1 MSEDGLKLDP
11 KVSKVG
17 ILEMIS
23 ILSSGLK
30 LAFSKECRAYV
41 IVPIFINVLIL
52 ATGSYFVHLY
62 LTELMDAY
70 VQMLPEFFHFLSWVI
85 SFLVYAALAVIFCII
100 FSTVAIFIASPFY
113 GLLSQKVEL
122 KLFGTQGNDDGFL
135 DVLKDLPRIIIRQI
149 QIVIFV
155 IPRFLL
161 CLILFIIPGINVI
174 APAVMFLFVA
184 VTMVI
189 QFTDFAFDNH
199 KIPFKEMKKALQ
211 EQPVISLLFGSAV
224 GLGMSVPILN
234 LVVPP
239 AAVCAGTVYFVR
251 LRQVQGLRMGKQE

>member
-1 MSEDGLKLDP
+1 MKIDP
-11 KVSKVG
+11 KAQKVG

-30 LAFSKECRAYV
+30 LALSKDCRAYV
-41 IVPIFINVLIL
+41 IVPILINVVLL
-52 ATGSYFVHLY
+52 AAGSYFVHLY
-62 LTELMDAY
+62 ITELVDVY
-70 VQMLPEFFHFLSWVI
+70 VDKLPEFFHFLSVVI
-85 SFLVYAALAVIFCII
+85 SVLVYAALAVVFCII

-135 DVLKDLPRIIIRQI
+135 DIIKDLPRIIIRQL
-149 QIVIFV
+149 QILLYV

-161 CLILFIIPGINVI
+161 CLILFIIPVINAI
-174 APAVMFLFVA
+174 APAIAFLFLA

-199 KIPFKEMKKALQ
+199 KIPFKQMKKSLQ
-211 EQPVISLLFGSAV
+211 EQPLVSLLFGAAV

-234 LVVPP
+234 LIVPP
-239 AAVCAGTVYFVR
+239 AAVCAGTMYFVR
-251 LRQVQGLRMGKQE
+251 LREVQGLRMGRQE